1 MASKRSAKRCPTH
14 PGALLREDILP
25 SVGKSKTEIA
35 RLLGISRETLYRLL
49 REEQSVTAELAARLG
64 KLFGNGPGLWLRM
77 QAAHDEWRAQRMDMS
92 AIPTIDAAA

>member
-1 MASKRSAKRCPTH
+1 MASDRSPGRCPTH

-25 SVGKSKTEIA
+25 AVGKPKTEIA
-35 RLLGISRETLYRLL
+35 RLLGVSRETLYRLL

-77 QAAHDEWRAQRMDMS
+77 QAAHDEWRAQRVDVS
-92 AIPTIDAAA
+92 SIPTIDTAA

>member
-1 MASKRSAKRCPTH
+1 MASVRSPGRCPTH

-25 SVGKSKTEIA
+25 AVAKSKTEIA
-35 RLLGISRETLYRLL
+35 ALLGISRETLYRLL

-77 QAAHDEWRAQRMDMS
+77 QAAHDEWRAQQMDVS
-92 AIPTIDAAA
+92 AIPTLSAA